1 MKIAI
6 IIIRT
11 LIGLLLLFASVSFF
25 FKLAPEPEATG
36 NFKAFNVGLVASTY
50 LIPLAKSIELLCGLA
65 FVTGRYVTLA
75 NILILPIT
83 LNILFI
89 NFFLSPEGIP
99 IAVFLFFGNLFL
111 IYSHWENYKGLFV
124 AKG

>member
-1 MKIAI
+1 MKIAT

-11 LIGLLLLFASVSFF
+11 LIGLLLLFASIGFF
-25 FKLAPEPEATG
+25 LKLLPEPTTTG
-36 NFKAFNVGLVASTY
+36 DFKAFQVGLIASTY
-50 LIPLAKSIELLCGLA
+50 LMPLAKSIELLCGLS

-89 NFFLSPEGIP
+89 NFFLTPEGIP
-99 IAVFLFFGNLFL
+99 VALFIFTGNIFL
-111 IYSHWENYKGLFV
+111 IYRYWNNYKSLFTV
-124 AKG
+124 